1 MSNDAGPGARARLL
15 WRIYSILTIAGA
27 LTLLAI
33 YVNAYDDYD
42 VSDRLRALGR
52 FVRQAVRV
60 LSFPLGLPTGTLADG
75 PLERAF
81 GCGDAY
87 EPCAVFVDW
96 HTHFAALLVQI
107 VGLRW
112 LLRRR

>member
-1 MSNDAGPGARARLL
+1 MSADAGPGERARLL
-15 WRIYSILTIAGA
+15 WRIYSIVTIAGA
-27 LTLLAI
+27 LTLLAT

-52 FVRQAVRV
+52 FVRQGMRL
-60 LSFPLGLPTGTLADG
+60 LSFPLGLPTGALADG

-81 GCGDAY
+81 GCGDAH